1 MKQQPRDKAVEGRG
15 ERMDRRGEGEGRR
28 REGGEEGE
36 ERGRQ
41 RNITPH
47 TPGMETSWLMK
58 GP

>member
-1 MKQQPRDKAVEGRG
+1 MKQQPRDKAVEGRV
-15 ERMDRRGEGEGRR
+15 ERMYRGWGGG
-28 REGGEEGE
+28 REGGEKE
-36 ERGRQ
+36 ERRGRRGGD